1 MKGSQNQMEMKSDL
15 QIEREIV
22 KKGEARKMMQLK
34 KKFILKYL
42 RAFPIFKIIK
52 YYYYNFLLN

>member
-34 KKFILKYL
+34 KKFILKEEVL
-42 RAFPIFKIIK
+42 EKTKQFHNK
-52 YYYYNFLLN
+52 

>member
-34 KKFILKYL
+34 KKFILKEEVL
-42 RAFPIFKIIK
+42 EKTKQFHNKQINELVK
-52 YYYYNFLLN
+52 